1 MPFYKKIQGE
11 RLYLSPL
18 DVDSTELYAKWL
30 NDPAVAVTHGTY
42 GQVFSAFGHRKNVEK
57 EAESG
62 HNYTIVLNEGDRPIG
77 VIALM
82 SVEHLH
88 QRATLGI
95 LVGEEDCRSKGYGTE
110 AIKLLVDYGFK
121 HLNLHNIML
130 TVFADNLQALACYK
144 KAGFKEFGRWHECA
158 YTNGHYMDDIF
169 MEIINNIVRR

>member
-30 NDPAVAVTHGTY
+30 NDPAVAVNLGLYTKA
-42 GQVFSAFGHRKNVEK
+42 FSSFGHRKNIEK

-62 HNYTIVLNEGDRPIG
+62 HNYTIVLNKGERPIG
-77 VIALM
+77 QIALM
-82 SVEHLH
+82 DAEPLH
-88 QRATLGI
+88 QRAVLGI
-95 LVGEEDCRSKGYGTE
+95 HIGEEDCRSKGYGAE

-144 KAGFKEFGRWHECA
+144 KAGFKEFGRRHECFFK
-158 YTNGHYMDDIF
+158 NGHFTDTVF
-169 MEIINNIVRR
+169 METINNKEI